1 MESTSSAV
9 LGAGPSMLTFWSVLL
24 HLLGEQLKQ
33 PYRDPIALCAGEQ
46 QGTMLPKGKGVL
58 MGEARANCL
67 EKEMGIRGISEQFC
81 LQNVQVT
88 EILAAQ
94 LSHREMKEFYSCC
107 DESCESTGVCL
118 LGI

>member
-1 MESTSSAV
+1 MESTNSAV

-81 LQNVQVT
+81 LQNVQV
-88 EILAAQ
+88 
-94 LSHREMKEFYSCC
+94 SHREMKEFYSCC
-107 DESCESTGVCL
+107 DDSCESTGVCL